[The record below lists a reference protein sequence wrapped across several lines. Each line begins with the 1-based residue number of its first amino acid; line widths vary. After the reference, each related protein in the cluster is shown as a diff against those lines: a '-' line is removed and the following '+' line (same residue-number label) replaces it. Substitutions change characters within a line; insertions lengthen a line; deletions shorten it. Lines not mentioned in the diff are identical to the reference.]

1 MQTFHQVNFTTEFS
15 LRILELPSLK
25 DEFKNQFKRKKET
38 QKEAH
43 NRRQRIRELQEDR
56 DWN

>member
-1 MQTFHQVNFTTEFS
+1 MKKNNKPIKQYDDE
-15 LRILELPSLK
+15 PSLK

-38 QKEAH
+38 QQQAKE
-43 NRRQRIRELQEDR
+43 RRQRIREYQEER